1 MDLYIFLEWTLL
13 AVCIVEGDSVLQHVS
28 GTSSR
33 FMVEKRMGGMFILFL
48 TVYLIS
54 RAEQVNKYLTDE

>member
-33 FMVEKRMGGMFILFL
+33 FMVEKRMGGHVYFIFNCLPD
-48 TVYLIS
+48 I
-54 RAEQVNKYLTDE
+54 